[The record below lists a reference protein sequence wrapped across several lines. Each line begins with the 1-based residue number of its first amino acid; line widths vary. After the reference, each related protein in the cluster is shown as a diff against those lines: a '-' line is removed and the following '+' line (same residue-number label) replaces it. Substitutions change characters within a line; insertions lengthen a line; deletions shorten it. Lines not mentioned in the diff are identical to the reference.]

1 VFCGSNRLLPDGL
14 PRPPSVL
21 PVVVLLMPPQLLV
34 VSTSRWRRGHKR
46 VHEGEGSEPLRPPL
60 AVRAMAEICER
71 ALRWDAWFTLHE
83 AIQAL
88 HDRLFAIDYMEQ
100 RLKHFELQPYQSV
113 NASIVGRN

>member
-1 VFCGSNRLLPDGL
+1 MFCGSNRLLPDGL

-34 VSTSRWRRGHKR
+34 VSTGRCRRGHKR
-46 VHEGEGSEPLRPPL
+46 VHEGEGSEPLL
-60 AVRAMAEICER
+60 AVHAMAEICER

-100 RLKHFELQPYQSV
+100 RLEHYELQPYQSV
-113 NASIVGRN
+113 NASIVERN